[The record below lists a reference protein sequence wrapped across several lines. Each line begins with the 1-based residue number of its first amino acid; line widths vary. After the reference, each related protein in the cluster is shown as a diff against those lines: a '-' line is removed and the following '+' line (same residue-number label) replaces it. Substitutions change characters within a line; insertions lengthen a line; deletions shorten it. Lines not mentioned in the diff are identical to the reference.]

1 MPSEPT
7 RPSTD
12 DQTLALRAKQGCMD
26 SFEELVRRYQVPLL
40 HFLKQF
46 SNETD
51 AEDIAQD
58 TFIRAYDNLKR
69 YRARWRFSTWLFTIG
84 RRLAIN
90 SRRRKRVV
98 NEASQYDVSS
108 IDLAHGN
115 SAEPGAALAAEEN
128 KRKIWEVAASVLTED
143 QHTAIWL
150 YYVEDMPVK
159 EIASVLGRFVPAT
172 KMVLHRARQK
182 LLPALEETDEK
193 HD

>member
-58 TFIRAYDNLKR
+58 TFIRAYGNLKR

-182 LLPALEETDEK
+182 LLPALEETDVK

>member
-84 RRLAIN
+84 RRLTIN

-98 NEASQYDVSS
+98 NEASRYDVTS
-108 IDLAHGN
+108 IESAHGN
-115 SAEPGAALAAEEN
+115 AAEPDAALAAEEN
-128 KRKIWEVAASVLTED
+128 KRNIWEVAASVLTKD

-159 EIASVLGRFVPAT
+159 EIAAVLGRFVPAT

-182 LLPALEETDEK
+182 LMPALEETDVK